1 MEMGVGEALVSTLQ
15 DKGIPSIVQRTLMAP
30 PRSHIGPVDEVTWQ
44 TLLRSSPY
52 AGRYD
57 VMIDRESAHEIL
69 QARAQQATLEAQIT
83 TEQKPT
89 RRYESNTKNDS
100 MMDSL
105 QDVGTAFAKNL
116 ARSVGSK
123 LGQQIVRGILGSIF
137 K

>member
-1 MEMGVGEALVSTLQ
+1 M
-15 DKGIPSIVQRTLMAP
+15 
-30 PRSHIGPVDEVTWQ
+30 
-44 TLLRSSPY
+44 RSSPY

-57 VMIDRESAHEIL
+57 VMIDRESAHEVL
-69 QARAQQATLEAQIT
+69 QARAQQATLEAQVT
-83 TEQKPT
+83 SEQKAT
-89 RRYESNTKNDS
+89 RRYEPNNKNDS

-123 LGQQIVRGILGSIF
+123 LGQQIVRGILGSLF